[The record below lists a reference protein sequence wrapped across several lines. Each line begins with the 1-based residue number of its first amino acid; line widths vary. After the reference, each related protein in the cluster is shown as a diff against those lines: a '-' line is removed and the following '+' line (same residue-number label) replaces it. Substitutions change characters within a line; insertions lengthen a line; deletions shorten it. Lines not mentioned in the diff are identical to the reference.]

1 MARSTDPKKLAL
13 WQRRFQRFVDSGLP
27 VVRFCAVEGVSEA
40 SFYYWQKKLGPQT
53 RRRAARAKS
62 RNDCAK
68 TQNVSARS
76 AKARHGK
83 AHDGKARDPTQA
95 HGLSEYDRNAR
106 CEDRAVFQPVTVLPA
121 TSGVVVRLPG
131 GTQIEVAASQLDAI
145 RAVVAEAT
153 RIDRSEAAVACL
165 STGCR
170 MHHEHDGASSC

>member
-13 WQRRFQRFVDSGLP
+13 WQGRFQRFVNSGLP

-53 RRRAARAKS
+53 RRRAACAKS
-62 RNDCAK
+62 RGNCAK
-68 TQNVSARS
+68 KPNVSERNSEARD
-76 AKARHGK
+76 GK
-83 AHDGKARDPTQA
+83 AHDGRIRGAKA
-95 HGLSEYDRNAR
+95 HGLSDYDRNAR

-170 MHHEHDGASSC
+170 IHHEHDGAS

>member
-1 MARSTDPKKLAL
+1 MACSTDPKRLAL
-13 WQRRFQRFVDSGLP
+13 WQGRFLRFGDSGLT

-53 RRRAARAKS
+53 RRQAARAKS
-62 RNDCAK
+62 RSDCVK
-68 TQNVSARS
+68 TQSINARD
-76 AKARHGK
+76 AK
-83 AHDGKARDPTQA
+83 AHDGKARGPTQS

-121 TSGVVVRLPG
+121 TSGVVIRLPG

-153 RIDRSEAAVACL
+153 RIDRSEAAVACS

-170 MHHEHDGASSC
+170 IHHEHDGAS

>member
-13 WQRRFQRFVDSGLP
+13 WQRRFQRFVNSGLP

-62 RNDCAK
+62 RSDCVK
-68 TQNVSARS
+68 TQSINTRNA
-76 AKARHGK
+76 K
-83 AHDGKARDPTQA
+83 AHDGKARRPTQA
-95 HGLSEYDRNAR
+95 HGLNECDRNAR
-106 CEDRAVFQPVTVLPA
+106 SEDRAAFQPVTVLPA

-131 GTQIEVAASQLDAI
+131 GTQIEVAARQLDAI

-153 RIDRSEAAVACL
+153 RIDRSEAAVTCL

-170 MHHEHDGASSC
+170 MHHERDGAS